1 MSTNTAIILVQL
13 GINIS
18 LLGVLLRLRWIDK
31 AIERL
36 PYIIKS
42 QTEDREQYVEVLERT
57 VRNLGVKR

>member
-18 LLGVLLRLRWIDK
+18 LLGVLLRLRWIDE

-42 QTEDREQYVEVLERT
+42 QAENDTNDILVLT
-57 VRNLGVKR
+57 PDLD